1 MTLQQIAAS
10 SCIVSAPFVESV
22 ISPET
27 RRKWQTT
34 PTLLPGES
42 HRQRSLAGHS
52 PWGCKESEMTEDIG
66 KYTVLG
72 IKLWALVELVAIGMI
87 MFLGPL
93 SRQNGEIYV
102 ILYCYYHS
110 GEAKRFVC
118 KLFCAFCY
126 YP

>member
-102 ILYCYYHS
+102 ILYCYYH
-110 GEAKRFVC
+110 C
-118 KLFCAFCY
+118 H
-126 YP
+126 